1 MRYLAGVYLLLKES
15 PLYAKEMDKEPS
27 EKVKPLEAGAR
38 VTIKRVF
45 DTPSG
50 EIRGEVEDKI
60 GFIT

>member
-1 MRYLAGVYLLLKES
+1 
-15 PLYAKEMDKEPS
+15 MDKEPS